1 MMETSLLQTKRE
13 DWPFII
19 LASLIFFSALLV
31 TLWDFL
37 IFQKMT
43 FHLSLV
49 NVAGLGLFFIGISI
63 RRVAK
68 RTLGKYYSYGLR
80 TLQKHELIKHGIYR
94 YIRHPA
100 YLAMLIY
107 SLAVP
112 LIFSSLYG
120 FLLMS
125 GLIPCTLYRIK
136 IEESMLLEKF
146 GKEYLEYMKKTKKM
160 IPLIY

>member
-1 MMETSLLQTKRE
+1 MKASLFQTQRE

-31 TLWDFL
+31 TLWDFVQ
-37 IFQKMT
+37 IQEMT
-43 FHLSLV
+43 YRLSLV
-49 NVAGLGLFFIGISI
+49 SVVGLGLFVIGVSI

-80 TLQKHELIKHGIYR
+80 TLLNHKLIKHGIYKH
-94 YIRHPA
+94 IRHPCN
-100 YLAMLIY
+100 LAMLIY
-107 SLAVP
+107 SHAIP

-120 FLLMS
+120 FLLML

-136 IEESMLLEKF
+136 IEESMLIAKF
-146 GKEYLEYMKKTKKM
+146 GNEYREYMKKTKKM